1 LNFDD
6 QTLSDSSKFIPPEQT
21 GKKTHFNISLKK
33 GDTMLITSLLDFVG
47 VFGVLFGV
55 FLGIYFSAGKANVK
69 IGRGGGSAQE

>member
-1 LNFDD
+1 M
-6 QTLSDSSKFIPPEQT
+6 
-21 GKKTHFNISLKK
+21 SLKK

-69 IGRGGGSAQE
+69 IGRGGGSA